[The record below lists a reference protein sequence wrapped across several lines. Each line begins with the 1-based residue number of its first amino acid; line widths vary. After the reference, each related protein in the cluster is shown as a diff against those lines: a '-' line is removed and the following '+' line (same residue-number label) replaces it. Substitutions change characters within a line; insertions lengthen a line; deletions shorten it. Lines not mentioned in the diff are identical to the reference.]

1 MNCSRR
7 IYKGNAYEICLP
19 LVDSGVTLVRIYT
32 RGDVIIEKEP
42 EITADSMCIQ
52 LTADE
57 LAGLADGVIRY
68 EAITDTDAYVTNSPY
83 ILITPDWYS
92 GRTLDDIIQD
102 AYDSGYTDGYEDC
115 GGSGGYDSGYTDG
128 YADGYEVGYES
139 GYTDGLAAC
148 ESGDTGDTPTAET
161 RFTVIYSATS
171 TSYATKILGD
181 SGLTAFSKIELEDGT
196 EIPLSSTYVFPSTGL
211 HKLYLTPADPES
223 TEVPDYAFGH
233 HKAYVPHSDGAAVYS
248 ITIPDGYT
256 SIGYRCFLGCAK
268 LTSVDF
274 PSGMTSFDAFAF
286 EACSHLNIEIPE
298 TLTSWG
304 RSCFA
309 YCTSLT
315 GVTIPSGVTDIP
327 EQGFAGC
334 TGLRSI
340 VIPSNVTGAIGA
352 SAFSGCNNLRS
363 ITIEAATSMGQA
375 IFANCSSLTGITI
388 PSSVTV
394 MQGTMFGGCSGL
406 TEVTMEN
413 PEPPH
418 VGSGAYSPTLFGDTG
433 YTFPIY
439 VPCESITAYK
449 EAFPNYASRIR
460 CSGPYD
466 QQYLTLQAIEDGYI
480 RLHSM
485 DNNPKGQI
493 HVRKNYGEWED
504 YDQWTAL
511 RFDCVS
517 GDTFEFRA
525 AMDSYWAVNF
535 GSSTAKFNAY
545 GNIWSLVFDDELPE
559 NDGFWYSVDYL
570 FSNLFLASRLVDAS
584 NLWLGGRNTF
594 IPPHGFEYTFSTCNY
609 FVAAP
614 ELPMMNLGEYAY
626 NCMFYGCSQLEVAPE
641 LPYNNPPT
649 GAYERMFYRCGNLQ
663 YIKCDASNTGMTDE
677 WVREVAGYGIFIQAP
692 GVEWSTGWSGIPSGW
707 DRYDYL
713 FESDVKSITAHPEA
727 TSVTI
732 TIKSVYSWTRTSQP
746 DWARTN
752 RVSGQPGEAT
762 VRINIESATSPRFG
776 DIIFTDEKGNT
787 IKISVT
793 QAEMPIIWVDDFP
806 DGTSE
811 DWGYAEPYDPDFC
824 QEFYEHESFDAY
836 LDDYLADKQYY
847 GCNKYKIYGEM
858 NFEGVDYWIYR
869 MVNPETDEFYKV
881 DEMPVAQGLLPKSTN
896 LEEYRSKSM
905 ASDHTAFYPAFA
917 HYLMDDGTEY
927 DNDIIDGGGYVLVD
941 TE

>member
-68 EAITDTDAYVTNSPY
+68 EAISDTDAYVTNSPY

-148 ESGDTGDTPTAET
+148 ESGDTGDTPTA
-161 RFTVIYSATS
+161 ATKFNATYQT
-171 TSYATKILGD
+171 TSYITNKGYLSFIMNAAGLGIISKVEENGVEIPIETD
-181 SGLTAFSKIELEDGT
+181 SQGNFYHYFDTHGPHTLDLYLADPETT
-196 EIPLSSTYVFPSTGL
+196 EIPSL
-211 HKLYLTPADPES
+211 
-223 TEVPDYAFGH
+223 AFGYDRPYEH
-233 HKAYVPHSDGAAVYS
+233 TMGTSLIS
-248 ITIPDGYT
+248 ITIPEGIT
-256 SIGYRCFLGCAK
+256 SIGSNCFEGCAY
-268 LTSVDF
+268 LTTVNL
-274 PSGMTSFDAFAF
+274 PS
-286 EACSHLNIEIPE
+286 
-298 TLTSWG
+298 TLVSLG
-304 RSCFA
+304 SECFN
-309 YCTSLT
+309 YCRNL
-315 GVTIPSGVTDIP
+315 
-327 EQGFAGC
+327 
-334 TGLRSI
+334 
-340 VIPSNVTGAIGA
+340 SNVV
-352 SAFSGCNNLRS
+352 LP
-363 ITIEAATSMGQA
+363 EALTTLNSY
-375 IFANCSSLTGITI
+375 IFDNCSSLTGMTI
-388 PSSVTV
+388 PGNVTL
-394 MQGTMFGGCSGL
+394 MSAGIFRGCSSLEEIVFEGI
-406 TEVTMEN
+406 V
-413 PEPPH
+413 PP
-418 VGSGAYSPTLFGDTG
+418 AKPSPYTADQIGPTGGDLRV
-433 YTFPIY
+433 IY
-439 VPCESITAYK
+439 VPCESVDTYRQQ
-449 EAFPNYASRIR
+449 FSGYANRIM
-460 CSGPYD
+460 CSD
-466 QQYLTLQAIEDGYI
+466 MSQQYLTLEAIEDGYI
-480 RLHSM
+480 RLNAM
-485 DNNPKGQI
+485 DNNPKGLI

-511 RFDCVS
+511 QFDCVS
-517 GDTFEFRA
+517 GDTFEYRA

-559 NDGFWYSVDYL
+559 NDGFWYSIDFV
-570 FSNLFLASRLVDAS
+570 FSNLFWGSRLVDAS
-584 NLWLGGRNTF
+584 NLWLGGQNTF
-594 IPPHGFEYTFSTCNY
+594 IPPHAFEYTFASCTY
-609 FVAAP
+609 LVAAP
-614 ELPMMNLGEYAY
+614 ELPMLNLGEYAY
-626 NCMFYGCSQLEVAPE
+626 NCMFQDCSNLEVAPV
-641 LPYNNPPT
+641 LPHNNPPL
-649 GAYERMFYRCGNLQ
+649 GAYERMFYRCGSLQ
-663 YIKCDASNTGMTDE
+663 YIKCDASNTGMTDD

-713 FESDVKSITAHPEA
+713 FESDVKSIIAYPEA

-881 DEMPVAQGLLPKSTN
+881 DEMPVAQGLLTKSTN